1 MKITVAELIRRKI
14 EIWKVRDVPIFQGGA
29 IMNVLSEISKSKKIK
44 YYCPNH
50 EQVLAM
56 GVDAYAR
63 IKGFGVGLVT
73 SGPGATNL
81 TTGIACSFYEFNSR
95 YLFYRASRP
104 ISYNR

>member
-1 MKITVAELIRRKI
+1 MKIRGAELIRRKI
-14 EIWKVRDVPIFQGGA
+14 EEWRVEDVPIFQGGA

-44 YYCPNH
+44 HYCPYH
-50 EQVLAM
+50 EQALSM

-81 TTGIACSFYEFNSR
+81 TTGIACSFYDSIPSIYFSFFSN
-95 YLFYRASRP
+95 
-104 ISYNR
+104 